1 MLRVVWI
8 PNDAPLSI
16 YFYPFP
22 SLHQYF
28 RYLPPYIQNFSS
40 SIANNG
46 EKITTK
52 TPYQIR
58 HVESKMFWD
67 NTIPI
72 HEEGLT
78 RMVMW
83 WSPPSWAREKCVSC
97 LVLPGLFLKHSMS
110 DSDDSQY
117 SDEVWGFYFFLYYF
131 IYILPLSLFVCSNFI
146 VLKFQ
151 TCVGTFWCTWVVCT
165 NYKGKKLWKYFNKI
179 SRRGYLLMQLHIS
192 FLYFAPGATK
202 YVKFYIES
210 RFSMYVLPHS
220 N

>member
-1 MLRVVWI
+1 MIEQPNIPTNLNWTYCRTWPLSFEKFLSKFLWYIILSKKLESSWWFRTWSCKVFKNTRAQKCPNHNCTCKLCDTTMLRVVWI

-83 WSPPSWAREKCVSC
+83 WSPPSWAREK
-97 LVLPGLFLKHSMS
+97 
-110 DSDDSQY
+110 
-117 SDEVWGFYFFLYYF
+117 
-131 IYILPLSLFVCSNFI
+131 VC
-146 VLKFQ
+146 
-151 TCVGTFWCTWVVCT
+151 
-165 NYKGKKLWKYFNKI
+165 
-179 SRRGYLLMQLHIS
+179 
-192 FLYFAPGATK
+192 
-202 YVKFYIES
+202 
-210 RFSMYVLPHS
+210 
-220 N
+220 

>member
-1 MLRVVWI
+1 MFKNTRAQKCPDHNCTCKLCDTTMLRVVWI

-83 WSPPSWAREKCVSC
+83 WSPPSWAREKVLVVLSYQVFFSNTAC
-97 LVLPGLFLKHSMS
+97 LIATIHNIRMRYEAFIFSSTIL
-110 DSDDSQY
+110 
-117 SDEVWGFYFFLYYF
+117 F
-131 IYILPLSLFVCSNFI
+131 IY
-146 VLKFQ
+146 
-151 TCVGTFWCTWVVCT
+151 
-165 NYKGKKLWKYFNKI
+165 
-179 SRRGYLLMQLHIS
+179 YLLVYLCAAILL
-192 FLYFAPGATK
+192 F
-202 YVKFYIES
+202 
-210 RFSMYVLPHS
+210 
-220 N
+220 